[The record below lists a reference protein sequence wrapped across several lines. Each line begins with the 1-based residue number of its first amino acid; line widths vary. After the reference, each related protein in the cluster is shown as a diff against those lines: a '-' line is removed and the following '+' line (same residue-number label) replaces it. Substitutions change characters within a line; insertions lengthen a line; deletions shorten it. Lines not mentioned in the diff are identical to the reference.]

1 MTDAT
6 INKEEMIEDLTDGI
20 TNNASNKLCFTAF
33 SEDTVIGYFVL
44 TKDVNFDYY
53 KSHFCLQYHMLLD
66 QYAVK
71 DHTRLLH
78 SIINPLFQK
87 SRRFMFREILR

>member
-6 INKEEMIEDLTDGI
+6 INKEEMQEDLTDGI

-33 SEDTVIGYFVL
+33 SEDTVIGFFVL

-53 KSHFCLQYHMLLD
+53 KSHFC
-66 QYAVK
+66 
-71 DHTRLLH
+71 
-78 SIINPLFQK
+78 
-87 SRRFMFREILR
+87 